1 MVSFAIWHFDAIRRV
16 IVESSQ
22 KIWTKF
28 HALRSSTCFQS
39 QWKHFLWKC
48 QLESEYQRLS
58 LESLTALLKK
68 TAPIPIVTTSNRES
82 VSVPELTYEEEN
94 ALRYVGGYVIKTLGK
109 KEKQED
115 ILAALKLITNEEDDD
130 APADSEEWV
139 CTIDRGGLIRITEE
153 FYLTLCSIEY
163 AIRQLLKTSSDRIPI
178 KEFAFEIN
186 EDCEVQFQ
194 WCMAS
199 VRMSEDIAHL
209 LLEKIINT
217 WITIRGYSFVNTI
230 IEQYKQENKKTTQKS
245 KALRR
250 KLAEN

>member
-1 MVSFAIWHFDAIRRV
+1 M
-16 IVESSQ
+16 
-22 KIWTKF
+22 
-28 HALRSSTCFQS
+28 
-39 QWKHFLWKC
+39 
-48 QLESEYQRLS
+48 YQRLS

-82 VSVPELTYEEEN
+82 VSVHELTYEEEN
-94 ALRYVGGYVIKTLGK
+94 ALRYVGGYVIKTLWK

-115 ILAALKLITNEEDDD
+115 ILATLKLITNEDDDD

-163 AIRQLLKTSSDRIPI
+163 AIRQLLKTSSPI